1 MLPTPCHVVMV
12 DIRIDD
18 TEAVLRHR
26 EALPTNAALRLAM
39 QHHFELKLER
49 VTVDGIVFH
58 PRHR

>member
-1 MLPTPCHVVMV
+1 ML

-26 EALPTNAALRLAM
+26 EALPANAALRLAV

-58 PRHR
+58 ACHR